1 MKKDHR
7 EMLHSKRVGELCEA
21 IARKMNFEQESV
33 YRIKIAGFM
42 HDIAGIFVGKVL
54 GKTWES
60 SW

>member
-21 IARKMNFEQESV
+21 IARKMNFEQKSV
-33 YRIKIAGFM
+33 YRIKIEGIM
-42 HDIAGIFVGKVL
+42 HDIAGIFVVKVL
-54 GKTWES
+54 GKTLVS

>member
-1 MKKDHR
+1 
-7 EMLHSKRVGELCEA
+7 MLHSKRVGELCEA